1 MRLLIGILAFLL
13 IIGLTESVQ
22 LGGTTGKVLQLG
34 SLSKNALSQ
43 TNVSNETNITNQTNV
58 TNQDDKMIDIKSPMG
73 TNPVTNEYKSANS
86 PDSIQANT
94 IAYQFT
100 T

>member
-22 LGGTTGKVLQLG
+22 LGGTTGKVLLLG
-34 SLSKNALSQ
+34 SLSKDVLSQ
-43 TNVSNETNITNQTNV
+43 TNASNETNAINQTNTTGQV
-58 TNQDDKMIDIKSPMG
+58 DKAIDIKSPMG